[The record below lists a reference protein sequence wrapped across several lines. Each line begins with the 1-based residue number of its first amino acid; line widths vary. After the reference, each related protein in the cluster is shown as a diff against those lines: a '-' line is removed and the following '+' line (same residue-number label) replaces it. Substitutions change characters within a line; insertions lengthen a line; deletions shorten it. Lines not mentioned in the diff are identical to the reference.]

1 MDVPPRPVS
10 RGWVT
15 ASSATSKGVKAS
27 TGELP
32 ASSPPES
39 GAEEGGRHSRNRVAV
54 RNLTFPQSHERGG
67 VTMPCSD

>member
-10 RGWVT
+10 RGWVP

-32 ASSPPES
+32 AASPPES
-39 GAEEGGRHSRNRVAV
+39 GQRRAGDTPGSGSRSEPY
-54 RNLTFPQSHERGG
+54 FSPK
-67 VTMPCSD
+67 P